1 MQQVSGNLNETPD
14 KIQVLKKVLEVVLKY
29 NSTCTLGVKK
39 GAEEFGY
46 QVYNIVGDNGN
57 EIYNALSR
65 AYNNQPISQEEIN
78 HYAKGS
84 PPKHKSFLSYICCCR
99 RNQNQEPRFV
109 EIILGANS
117 LFVNKQGTI
126 VDLDEGLYKMQE
138 RASNSM

>member
-1 MQQVSGNLNETPD
+1 MQQVSDILSKTPD
-14 KIQVLKKVLEVVLKY
+14 KIELLKKVLEVVLKY
-29 NSTCTLGVKK
+29 NETCKMGVKK

-57 EIYNALSR
+57 EIYDALSR
-65 AYNNQPISQEEIN
+65 AYNNQPIPQEEVN
-78 HYAKGS
+78 HYVKGS

-117 LFVNKQGTI
+117 LFVNKKGTI
-126 VDLDEGLYKMQE
+126 VDPSESFDTSQLM
-138 RASNSM
+138 